1 MTISEKLRL
10 MDAIK
15 KANDERWERFA
26 AEQKER
32 ATA

>member
-1 MTISEKLRL
+1 MTIIEKLRL
-10 MDAIK
+10 MAIIK

-26 AEQKER
+26 KEQREK